1 MMPLLHHYL
10 AILKLYFEL
19 ILKLKCRTSV
29 MVLLQITADL
39 RCCQTD
45 FLLFFLGQHIKNPR
59 HTIRF
64 VKREKKS

>member
-19 ILKLKCRTSV
+19 ILKLKCRTTV
-29 MVLLQITADL
+29 MVLLHIKDVAK
-39 RCCQTD
+39 QTS
-45 FLLFFLGQHIKNPR
+45 FFFLGQHIKNPR